1 MPYSRIIRF
10 ISCATVVLIVTRY
23 AFAQKHVSPFS
34 RYSHEVWQTKEGL
47 PQNSVNC
54 IVQSRNGYIWFGT
67 EEGLVRFDGVTFTVF
82 DKRNTRA
89 FTDNDVISLFEA
101 RDGALWIGTSR
112 GVVKLMNGLF
122 TAYPMQEGTAENAV
136 RTIAEDGGGALWFGT
151 SNGVWCLKGAKLA
164 PADKDLGLRWSWIN
178 KLIVDRDGTLWIG
191 SSGGGLSRQLKG
203 ESSSLSVYE
212 GLCGNVVM
220 ALFEDRTGN
229 LWVGAEKGGVTRIGN
244 GGVRAYTLR
253 GIRGA
258 VSAVLVDHEGVIWIG
273 AEDGTLA
280 QFIEPDSLVYFSRGG
295 GAITS
300 MLEDG
305 EGNLWVGRRGAGLHR
320 ISKGRFITYTEND
333 GLVNNFVQ
341 ALFPNKDGGMWVGTM
356 GGLSLFS
363 KDSLATC
370 LSNDRTAI
378 EGIGALYV
386 ARDGSLL
393 IGMSEGLA
401 RIKDGKYQLILTSG
415 GLPKPAVRGIGED
428 GHGNLWLA
436 TRNGLFVS
444 STHGQRGPTFGPYGD
459 STGILREPMWCL
471 HVDRRTD
478 NVWVSTVSSGLIRV
492 SVEGATWRATRFTT
506 KDGLSTNIVRSIY
519 EDNDGAL
526 WFGTFAGGLNR
537 FKDGKF
543 TSYTVENGLF
553 DDNVFSILEDGAH
566 DLWMSCNRGI
576 FRVSKQMLGEFAD
589 GKRSSISC
597 TSYGTADGMKTFE
610 CNGGYQPSGCK
621 SPDGRLWFATL
632 LGVAVI
638 DPEHIETDT
647 IPPPVVIEY
656 AAIDKIS
663 IDPRRE
669 GHAGPGNGELE
680 FVYTAPSFVAPGNV
694 RFKYRLEGFDKEW
707 IDANN
712 RRMAYYTNIPPGDY
726 AFRVIA
732 ANNDGVW
739 NHTGASFRLH
749 LAPHFYQTSWFYLLC
764 ALLIAF
770 VGSIGYHF
778 YRTYKD
784 REQIAS
790 RLKGQL
796 AQVELQVLKMQ
807 LQPHF
812 LFNTLHAISSLMH
825 KDLDAADEMMARLG
839 DLLRYTLESN
849 GAQEVE
855 LGLELEMLDHYL
867 EIEHIRLA
875 DRLIVRKDI
884 PPELLSAMVPNLIL
898 QPIVENAIR
907 YGVAPRES
915 GGKIEIVA
923 RQAATTIRIIVCDDG
938 PGLPER
944 SKEGVGFSN
953 TRARLEQ
960 LYGTHQRFT
969 YANRAD
975 GGVCVTMEFPLRIQ
989 DHADQQSGAPLN
1001 IQATDTHR

>member
-1 MPYSRIIRF
+1 MILTAP
-10 ISCATVVLIVTRY
+10 CN
-23 AFAQKHVSPFS
+23 AFSQKHISPFS

-54 IVQSRNGYIWFGT
+54 IIQSANGYVWFGT
-67 EEGLVRFDGVTFTVF
+67 EEGLVRFDGVRFTVY

-89 FTDNDVISLFEA
+89 ITDNDVISLCEA
-101 RDGALWIGTSR
+101 RDSTLWIGTGR
-112 GVVKLMNGLF
+112 GVVKLKDGLF
-122 TAYPMQEGTAENAV
+122 TAIPIQEGTSETAV
-136 RTIAEDGGGALWFGT
+136 RTIVEDRDRALWFGT
-151 SNGVWCLKGAKLA
+151 SDGVWCLKNGKLA
-164 PADKDLGLRWSWIN
+164 PANTDLGLKWSWIN
-178 KLIVDRDGTLWIG
+178 RLLVDRDGTLWIG
-191 SSGGGLSRQLKG
+191 TSGGGLSRRLRG
-203 ESSSLSVYE
+203 EASVLPVYE

-220 ALFEDRTGN
+220 ALFEDRRSD
-229 LWVGAEKGGVTRIGN
+229 LWVGAEKGGVTRIGDS
-244 GGVRAYTLR
+244 GVRAYTLR

-280 QFIEPDSLVYFSRGG
+280 QFREPDSLVYFSHDG

-300 MLEDG
+300 MLEDR
-305 EGNLWVGRRGAGLHR
+305 EGNLWVGRNGGGLHR
-320 ISKGRFITYTEND
+320 ISKGKFITYTEND
-333 GLVNNFVQ
+333 GLVNNFAG
-341 ALFPNKDGGMWVGTM
+341 ALCPDKDGRMWIGTM

-363 KDSLATC
+363 RDSFVTC
-370 LSNDRTAI
+370 LSNDRMPI
-378 EGIGALYV
+378 EGIGALHV
-386 ARDGSLL
+386 SRDGSLW

-401 RIKDGKYQLILTSG
+401 KIKNGKYRLILTSEG
-415 GLPKPAVRGIGED
+415 MPKPAVHGIDED
-428 GHGNLWLA
+428 RYGNLWLA
-436 TRNGLFVS
+436 TRNGLLTSSISGQHEPKFV
-444 STHGQRGPTFGPYGD
+444 PYGD

-471 HVDRRTD
+471 HIGRHSGD
-478 NVWVSTVSSGLIRV
+478 VWVSTVSSGLIRV
-492 SVEGATWRATRFTT
+492 SVEGATWKATRFTT
-506 KDGLSTNIVRSIY
+506 KDGLSTNIIRAIY
-519 EDNDGAL
+519 EDNDGTL

-543 TSYTVENGLF
+543 TSYTSGDGLF
-553 DDNVFSILEDGAH
+553 DDNVFSILEDSSH
-566 DLWMSCNRGI
+566 NLWMSCNRGI
-576 FRVSKQMLGEFAD
+576 FRVGKQMLNEFAD

-610 CNGGYQPSGCK
+610 CNGGYQLSGCT
-621 SPDGRLWFATL
+621 SPDGLLWFSTL
-632 LGVAVI
+632 LGVAII
-638 DPEHIETDT
+638 DPGNIETDAM
-647 IPPPVVIEY
+647 PPPVVIEN
-656 AAIDKIS
+656 AAIDKGS

-669 GHAGPGNGELE
+669 GYAAPGNGELE

-707 IDANN
+707 IDASN

-726 AFRVIA
+726 TFRVIA
-732 ANNDGVW
+732 ANSDGVW
-739 NHTGASFRLH
+739 NHTGDSFRFH
-749 LAPHFYQTSWFYLLC
+749 LAPHFYQTAWFYLLC
-764 ALLIAF
+764 ALLIAL
-770 VGSIGYHF
+770 VGSLGYHF

-875 DRLIVRKDI
+875 DRLLVRKNV

-907 YGVAPRES
+907 YGVAPREA
-915 GGKIEIVA
+915 GGKSKLPRNRWQPLSA
-923 RQAATTIRIIVCDDG
+923 SSYAMMAPACRSDQRKALAFQTQG
-938 PGLPER
+938 PAW
-944 SKEGVGFSN
+944 SN
-953 TRARLEQ
+953 CTELISASPTQ
-960 LYGTHQRFT
+960 TGQRVE
-969 YANRAD
+969 Y
-975 GGVCVTMEFPLRIQ
+975 V
-989 DHADQQSGAPLN
+989 
-1001 IQATDTHR
+1001 